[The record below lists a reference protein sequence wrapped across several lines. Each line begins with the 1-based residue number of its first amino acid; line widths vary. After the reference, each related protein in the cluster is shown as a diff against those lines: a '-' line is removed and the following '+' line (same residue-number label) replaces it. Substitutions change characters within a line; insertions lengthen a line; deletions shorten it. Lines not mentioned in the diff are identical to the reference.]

1 METKVQAEHKVELID
16 GDLVVSGVAGYGE
29 AVSVDLKVSVGLV
42 AVLEEIAKKTKT
54 DKDDKALE
62 MAKPFIEMILSAIE
76 KK

>member
-42 AVLEEIAKKTKT
+42 AVLEEIAKKTPT
-54 DKDDKALE
+54 DKDNKALE
-62 MAKPFIEMILSAIE
+62 MAKPFIEMILKAIE
-76 KK
+76 KR

>member
-16 GDLVVSGVAGYGE
+16 GQIVVSGEAGFGE

-42 AVLEEIAKKTKT
+42 AVLEEIAKKTPT
-54 DKDDKALE
+54 DKDNKALE
-62 MAKPFIEMILSAIE
+62 MAKPFIEMILKAIE